1 MARPKK
7 SEGDAHRR
15 LADAVGRGF
24 RTGGFGGAGVDALA
38 KGAGL
43 TSGAFYAHFESKAD
57 AFRLA
62 VADGLAFLRGG
73 IAQFQAQHGS
83 GWRDPFIDFYL
94 GARMEVGLDEACAL
108 PSFSSDVA
116 RSDPATRA
124 VYQGEL
130 ERLVDLVVQGVR
142 VAHARQRALALLAI
156 LTGAADMARA
166 VKDDAIRREI
176 LAAAKIAA
184 KAI

>member
-7 SEGDAHRR
+7 SDGDARAR

-43 TSGAFYAHFESKAD
+43 TSGAFYAHFDSKAE

-73 IAQFQAQHGS
+73 IGQFQQQYGS
-83 GWRDPFIDFYL
+83 GWRDPFVDFYL
-94 GARMEVGLDEACAL
+94 GERMEVDLDEACAL
-108 PSFSSDVA
+108 PSVSSDVA
-116 RSDPATRA
+116 RSDAATRA
-124 VYQGEL
+124 VY
-130 ERLVDLVVQGVR
+130 
-142 VAHARQRALALLAI
+142 
-156 LTGAADMARA
+156 
-166 VKDDAIRREI
+166 
-176 LAAAKIAA
+176 
-184 KAI
+184 

>member
-7 SEGDAHRR
+7 SDGDARAR

-62 VADGLAFLRGG
+62 VADG
-73 IAQFQAQHGS
+73 
-83 GWRDPFIDFYL
+83 
-94 GARMEVGLDEACAL
+94 
-108 PSFSSDVA
+108 
-116 RSDPATRA
+116 
-124 VYQGEL
+124 
-130 ERLVDLVVQGVR
+130 RLYRVR
-142 VAHARQRALALLAI
+142 
-156 LTGAADMARA
+156 
-166 VKDDAIRREI
+166 
-176 LAAAKIAA
+176 
-184 KAI
+184 

>member
-1 MARPKK
+1 MARRKK
-7 SEGDAHRR
+7 SEGDARAR

-62 VADGLAFLRGG
+62 VADGLSFLRGG
-73 IAQFQAQHGS
+73 IAEFQTRYGS

-94 GARMEVGLDEACAL
+94 GERMDVGLDEACAL
-108 PSFSSDVA
+108 PSFSADVA
-116 RSDPATRA
+116 RADAATRA

-130 ERLVDLVVQGVR
+130 ARLADVVAQGFR
-142 VAHARQRALALLAI
+142 GAHARQRALALLAI

-166 VKDDAIRREI
+166 VKDDAARREI
-176 LAAAKIAA
+176 LDAAKVAA